1 MHCTFENWELSE
13 FLSQYL
19 HEIKSN
25 HLLLMDISVW
35 SNLTHVAC
43 RSSSLTWLSSWRVWN
58 VELWNSSFLGFFQ
71 LFLFHQI
78 VVSSQFLIV
87 DFYSCFSK
95 RKLSTIPYLLCK
107 KDWLELVMNRRPEL
121 VVEKDRL
128 ELVMNRLE
136 YVDS

>member
-1 MHCTFENWELSE
+1 MFALYLRELRFFRIFVTVFAWNQ
-13 FLSQYL
+13 FLS
-19 HEIKSN
+19 
-25 HLLLMDISVW
+25 LMDISVW

-43 RSSSLTWLSSWRVWN
+43 RSSSLTWFSSWSVWN
-58 VELWNSSFLGFFQ
+58 VELWNSSFNGFFH
-71 LFLFHQI
+71 LFPFYQI
-78 VVSSQFLIV
+78 VVSGQFLIV

-95 RKLSTIPYLLCK
+95 RKLSTIPSLLCK

>member
-1 MHCTFENWELSE
+1 MFALYLGELRFFECCVTVFAWNQ
-13 FLSQYL
+13 FLS
-19 HEIKSN
+19 
-25 HLLLMDISVW
+25 LMDISVW

-71 LFLFHQI
+71 LFLFQQI